1 MYLHVCV
8 CLSVFGVQEQ
18 CTEPSSNK
26 QPSLPSLTLSSH
38 LLSEGGETE
47 QLFKAA
53 QRNASA
59 RDCTHNVQDPVAAA
73 ISQGKQ
79 NNTASARAAAMAI
92 DCAAYSITCHTFQC

>member
-1 MYLHVCV
+1 MCV
-8 CLSVFGVQEQ
+8 WCSRAVY
-18 CTEPSSNK
+18 TDPSSNK

-38 LLSEGGETE
+38 LLSEGGEWE

-59 RDCTHNVQDPVAAA
+59 RDGTHTTQHPVAVA

-79 NNTASARAAAMAI
+79 KNTASARAAAMA
-92 DCAAYSITCHTFQC
+92 